1 MGRNGAGRF
10 LDFFRPKGTASSGTL
25 QLMERVEGELS
36 SFPEDHNLLSSTFSS
51 FINLPNNT
59 PFFMLKVYRFLRDAI
74 PDISDAVWTWKRLCQ
89 TGYEVEIL
97 DASSE
102 LARDRAYRMI
112 RDLDTRVNA
121 DGGGM
126 DGLLDIFYTS
136 LFTYGAAALEIVLSR
151 SRESIHDI
159 VPVDVWTVRF
169 KRDSNTGKA
178 LPYQV
183 HDGEEI
189 PIKPELFFYLGTDR
203 DGTNPYGRSML
214 RSIPFVVKIQQRLL
228 EDMAKATRN
237 AGWSKLHVKYKP
249 GERFRGESQD
259 DYQSRVS
266 GNFEKLRD
274 SVSKLKT
281 DQNLVTYDNVEVDVI
296 TGNQRSSVFYENH
309 KAVEEQVITGM
320 HLMPILLGRNYGTT
334 ETYGTAQYEIINRQV
349 ASVNR
354 AVKRLVER
362 LYNFELSFMWGSARA
377 KVKMK
382 TNRTVDLLRDSMAAK
397 NEIENAVRLRDEG
410 FLDQKGAAA
419 RLGID
424 NPAVKDADLVGSK
437 ARPEGRSL
445 HIDSTRAPH
454 NRIPRF
460 PIPRWSEVDKARLPR
475 EAFAYAPTE
484 ERQTW
489 KLPHHFL
496 HEGKMYVHR
505 GGVIAA
511 WAALNGAH
519 TGRPMDV
526 PSYVRSHLLAA
537 RRALGLEQRRGA
549 AEITM
554 EVR

>member
-1 MGRNGAGRF
+1 M
-10 LDFFRPKGTASSGTL
+10 
-25 QLMERVEGELS
+25 
-36 SFPEDHNLLSSTFSS
+36 PEDFNRLTGFDG
-51 FINLPNNT
+51 FIALPNNT

-102 LARDRAYRMI
+102 LTRERACKML

-126 DGLLDIFYTS
+126 DGLLDIFYAS

-151 SRESIHDI
+151 SRESIQDI

-169 KRDSNTGKA
+169 KRDPKTGKA
-178 LPYQV
+178 LPCQV
-183 HDGEEI
+183 HSGEET

-228 EDMAKATRN
+228 EDMAKATHN

-249 GERFRGESQD
+249 GERFRGESME
-259 DYQSRVS
+259 DYQARIG

-296 TGNQRSSVFYENH
+296 TGSQRSAVFYQNH

-320 HLMPILLGRNYGTT
+320 HLMPILVGRNYGTT

-354 AVKRLVER
+354 AVKRLLER

-377 KVKMK
+377 KVTMK
-382 TNRTVDLLRDSMAAK
+382 ANRTVDLLKDSIAAK
-397 NEIENAVRLRDEG
+397 NEIDNAVTLRNEG

-424 NPAVKDADLVGSK
+424 NPAVENPPAADQRELPVWG
-437 ARPEGRSL
+437 
-445 HIDSTRAPH
+445 TRAPH

-460 PIPRWSEVDKARLPR
+460 PIPPWSEVDKSRLPR
-475 EAFAYAPTE
+475 KGFAYARTP
-484 ERQTW
+484 ERKGW
-489 KLPHHFL
+489 KLPHHFVR
-496 HEGKMYVHR
+496 EGKMYLHR

-511 WAALNGAH
+511 WAALNGAR
-519 TGRPMDV
+519 TGRPMML
-526 PSYVRSHLLAA
+526 PGYVRRHLVAA
-537 RRALGLEQRRGA
+537 RRALGLERREGGG
-549 AEITM
+549 ESIG
-554 EVR
+554 EVD

>member
-1 MGRNGAGRF
+1 LELFWTRRKGRDEAVH
-10 LDFFRPKGTASSGTL
+10 
-25 QLMERVEGELS
+25 LMERVDGEPATL
-36 SFPEDHNLLSSTFSS
+36 PEDLNVLTGTFTS

-97 DASSE
+97 DPSSE
-102 LARDRAYRMI
+102 LARDRAYRML
-112 RDLDTRVNA
+112 RDLDTRVNS

-151 SRESIHDI
+151 GRESIHDI

-169 KRDSNTGKA
+169 KRDAETGKA

-189 PIKPELFFYLGTDR
+189 AINPELFFYLGTDR

-249 GERFRGESQD
+249 GERFRGESQE
-259 DYQSRVS
+259 DYQSRIS
-266 GNFEKLRD
+266 GNFEKLRE

-296 TGNQRSSVFYENH
+296 TGSQRSSVFYENH

-354 AVKRLVER
+354 AVKRLLER
-362 LYNFELSFMWGSARA
+362 LYNFELGFMWGSARA
-377 KVKMK
+377 KVRMK
-382 TNRTVDLLRDSMAAK
+382 ANRTVDLLRDSVAAK
-397 NEIENAVRLRDEG
+397 NEIDNAVRLRDEG

-424 NPAVKDADLVGSK
+424 NPAAENPGT
-437 ARPEGRSL
+437 ARRTFPVSG
-445 HIDSTRAPH
+445 TRAPH
-454 NRIPRF
+454 NRLPQF
-460 PIPRWSEVDKARLPR
+460 AIPRWPEVDKSELPR
-475 EAFAYAPTE
+475 EAFAYAPGSDRGE
-484 ERQTW
+484 W
-489 KLPHHFL
+489 KLPHHFVRD
-496 HEGKMYVHR
+496 GTMYLHR

-511 WAALNGAH
+511 WAALNGAR
-519 TGRPMDV
+519 TGKPMRV
-526 PSYVRSHLLAA
+526 PGQVRRHLEAA
-537 RRALGLEQRRGA
+537 RRALGLEEREGGNVDLG
-549 AEITM
+549 E
-554 EVR
+554 ED